1 MNDYFDT
8 FSSLNHMN
16 SAFDFYG
23 REVTVYDADYDFYNS
38 PYKQHTSSIDDYN
51 KNKFNEE

>member
-1 MNDYFDT
+1 MDYFDT
-8 FSSLNHMN
+8 FGQSGHMN

-23 REVTVYDADYDFYNS
+23 REVTVYDADYEFYNS